1 MLKSKRSR
9 AKPGLT
15 RKLILQTAL
24 DLLDRE
30 GLEALSMRRLGAALR
45 VEAMSLYNHVA
56 NKEAVL
62 DGIVEIVLDEIV
74 LPPPTGNWETDLRA
88 LAHAYRAVLRRHPA
102 ALPIV
107 STRPVATVWALN
119 KLEYALTLFHRA
131 GLEGLEAT
139 YALNIGAAFVIGHV
153 LLEVGVTPGT
163 EQTPLEPA
171 GAPLRGLSVPP
182 TYPNILAVLPK
193 MKRRDPDQEFAYGLD
208 ALIAGFRTKLP

>member
-1 MLKSKRSR
+1 
-9 AKPGLT
+9 
-15 RKLILQTAL
+15 
-24 DLLDRE
+24 
-30 GLEALSMRRLGAALR
+30 MRRLGAALH

-62 DGIVEIVLDEIV
+62 DGIVEIMLDEIV

-88 LAHAYRAVLRRHPA
+88 LAHAYRAVLRGHPA

-107 STRPVATVWALN
+107 STRPVATVWALS
-119 KLEYALTLFHRA
+119 KLEYALALFHHS
-131 GLEGLEAT
+131 GIEGLEAL
-139 YALNIGAAFVIGHV
+139 YALNVGAAFVIGHV

-171 GAPLRGLSVPP
+171 GTPLRGLSVPSA
-182 TYPNILAVLPK
+182 YPHILAVLPE

-208 ALIAGFRTKLP
+208 ALMAGIRTKLS